1 MSTDAVLDDVS
12 ALGRLLDE
20 AAEALMAAAED
31 GMNLARCEPI
41 DRAAI
46 SAGFAGILQLCAFH
60 DLAGQR
66 LRRIAEMLSNGAA
79 DTRPDAALLHG
90 PANGD
95 GLDQDQADAL
105 FRAV

>member
-1 MSTDAVLDDVS
+1 MSTDAVLDELL

-20 AAEALMAAAED
+20 AAEGLMTAAEH
-31 GMNLARCEPI
+31 GLALARCEPI
-41 DRAAI
+41 DRAAM
-46 SAGFAGILQLCAFH
+46 SAGFADILQLCAFH

-66 LRRIAEMLSNGAA
+66 LRRIAVMLSNGTV

-95 GLDQDQADAL
+95 GLDQDRADAL